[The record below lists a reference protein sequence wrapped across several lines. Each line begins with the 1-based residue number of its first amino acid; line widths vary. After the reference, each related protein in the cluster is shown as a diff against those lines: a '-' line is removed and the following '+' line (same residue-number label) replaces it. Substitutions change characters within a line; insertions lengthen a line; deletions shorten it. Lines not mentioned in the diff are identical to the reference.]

1 MQLSIII
8 PTFNDLSLPLAEALA
23 GQAGRIDGLQWELLV
38 GDDGS
43 TDSRVVEQNRAINS
57 LKSCRYL
64 ELQHNVGRAAIRN
77 FLAREAQGE
86 WLLCIDGDARID
98 EEDYLERMLAA
109 RQHYDVCYGGYLM
122 MPGPEGNLR
131 WQYERAAA
139 AAYTVEQRQ
148 RRPYAAF
155 NISNL
160 LIRRHLLLQY
170 PLDERITRYGFED
183 VALGRALQRAGIA
196 VGHIAAPVAYYDYE
210 TNAQFLQKTEDSMS
224 TLWEQRDT
232 LQGFSRLLDTAQ
244 GMPAPLRAIVRVAFT
259 MTKAP
264 IRRKLLS
271 DQPSVRLFNLYK
283 LGCLLQLM
291 HGDKAS
297 KHTKNN
303 T

>member
-23 GQAGRIDGLQWELLV
+23 GQAGRIEGLQWELLV

-43 TDSRVVEQNRAINS
+43 TDKHIVEQNRAING
-57 LKSCRYL
+57 LKNCRYL
-64 ELQHNVGRAAIRN
+64 ERQQNAGRAAIRN
-77 FLAREAQGE
+77 YLAREAQGE

-98 EEDYLERMLAA
+98 EKDYLAKMLAA
-109 RQHYDVCYGGYLM
+109 RQNYDVCYGGYAM

-139 AAYTVEQRQ
+139 ADHTVEQRQ

-160 LIRRHLLLQY
+160 LIRRRLLLQY

-183 VALGRALQRAGIA
+183 VALGRALQQAGIA

-210 TNAQFLQKTEDSMS
+210 TNAHFLKKTEDSLS
-224 TLWEQRDT
+224 TLWEHRDT
-232 LQGFSRLLDTAQ
+232 LQGYSRLLDTALR
-244 GMPAPLRAIVRVAFT
+244 MPAPLRAVARAAFDG
-259 MTKAP
+259 TKVS
-264 IRRKLLS
+264 IRRNLLS
-271 DQPSVRLFNLYK
+271 DEPSVRLFNLYK
-283 LGCLLQLM
+283 LGHLLQLM
-291 HGDKAS
+291 HKDKS
-297 KHTKNN
+297 LNLTKYN